1 MCIRDRY
8 YYLGHVKNLPYDNG
22 VNPVSVSLCGDAV
35 WTVTGEC
42 LLSAVS
48 IGEDARITA
57 PEGKALQVTVDGAEV
72 TLAAGNSYSGQIRIT
87 LSCMGEQQ

>member
-1 MCIRDRY
+1 MEQY

-22 VNPVSVSLCGDAV
+22 VNPVSVSLTDDAI

-48 IGEDARITA
+48 IGENARITA
-57 PEGKALQVTVDGAEV
+57 PEGKVLQVTVDDVEA
-72 TLAAGNSYSGQIRIT
+72 TLTAGNSYSGKIHIV
-87 LSCMGEQQ
+87 LS